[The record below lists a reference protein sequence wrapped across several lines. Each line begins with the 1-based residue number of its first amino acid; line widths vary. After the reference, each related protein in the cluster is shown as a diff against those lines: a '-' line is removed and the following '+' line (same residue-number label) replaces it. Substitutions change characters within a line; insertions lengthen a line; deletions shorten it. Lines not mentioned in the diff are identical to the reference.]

1 MPGVATGAG
10 ASPAALCHRL
20 AMTSK
25 GQTALEQQFKAA
37 DIRIFSITFPHTT
50 ASIGVAKEIGFVAL
64 KSNNLMYF
72 EEQNELHRDPQ
83 ETKGWVQEILRRA
96 RGGCAVTPTRLSR
109 ALHPSGLG
117 KNEFSPF
124 LCARKPLLASLS
136 PKRCPEQG
144 SQLRDQEPCAAES

>member
-1 MPGVATGAG
+1 MSTGRGSKLFPELEWGEGTAVPGVATGAG

-72 EEQNELHRDPQ
+72 EEQNELHRDPKKQ
-83 ETKGWVQEILRRA
+83 RA
-96 RGGCAVTPTRLSR
+96 ECRKSSEEPVVAVL
-109 ALHPSGLG
+109 
-117 KNEFSPF
+117 
-124 LCARKPLLASLS
+124 
-136 PKRCPEQG
+136 
-144 SQLRDQEPCAAES
+144 